1 MSFIWNV
8 SICVTALVVIVI
20 TKWWYRWSNPQCN
33 GKLPPGSMG
42 FPIIGET
49 IDFFKPHGLLEILP
63 FVKKRMLRYGPLFRT
78 NIFGTNTVVAT
89 DPDVIYEIFRQEN
102 KSFVF
107 SLPDNF
113 LKIFGKDNLLSEHG
127 DAHKHAK
134 QITLNFLGS
143 EGLKHNMIGDM
154 DKVTREELRSKASLG
169 SFDVKEA
176 VTSLIITHLTP
187 KLISNLGSET
197 QANLIESFKACN
209 LDWFESF
216 TSLSTWRSFYKA
228 FSGRKA
234 AMKMINDVF
243 VSRKESGE
251 NHGDFL
257 STMLEDDRFNE
268 KAIMD
273 HIFVLPVAGKDAIST
288 VVSLAVNFIT
298 KNPKVLSELKREH
311 KAILQNRDDENS
323 GITWEEYRH
332 NMTFTNMV
340 IKETLRMANVA
351 PVMFRKALNDV
362 EIKGYTIPAGWMVVV
377 ASSVIH
383 YDHTIYENPFEFNP
397 WRWEGKELLNG
408 SKTFMVFGGGVR
420 SCIGA
425 EFARLQ
431 IAIFIHNLVT
441 NYDFS
446 MVQDCEV
453 TRTPLPSFPNGV
465 HINIS
470 HSPTN

>member
-20 TKWWYRWSNPQCN
+20 TKWWYRWSNPKCN

-49 IDFFKPHGLLEILP
+49 LDFFKPHGLLEILP
-63 FVKKRMLRYGPLFRT
+63 FVKNRKLRYGSLFRT
-78 NIFGTNTVVAT
+78 NILGTNTVVAT
-89 DPDVIYEIFRQEN
+89 DPDVIYETFRQEN

-107 SLPDNF
+107 SLPDIF

-134 QITLNFLGS
+134 QITLNFLSS

-154 DKVTREELRSKASLG
+154 DRVTREELRSKASLG

-187 KLISNLGSET
+187 NNLGSET

-209 LDWFESF
+209 LDWFESL

-234 AMKMINDVF
+234 AMKVINDVF
-243 VSRKESGE
+243 VSRRESGE
-251 NHGDFL
+251 YHEDFL
-257 STMLEDDRFNE
+257 STMLKDDLFND

-298 KNPKVLSELKREH
+298 KNPNILSELKREH
-311 KAILQNRDDENS
+311 KAILQNRDDEKS
-323 GITWEEYRH
+323 GITSWEE
-332 NMTFTNMV
+332 
-340 IKETLRMANVA
+340 
-351 PVMFRKALNDV
+351 
-362 EIKGYTIPAGWMVVV
+362 
-377 ASSVIH
+377 
-383 YDHTIYENPFEFNP
+383 
-397 WRWEGKELLNG
+397 
-408 SKTFMVFGGGVR
+408 
-420 SCIGA
+420 
-425 EFARLQ
+425 
-431 IAIFIHNLVT
+431 
-441 NYDFS
+441 
-446 MVQDCEV
+446 
-453 TRTPLPSFPNGV
+453 
-465 HINIS
+465 
-470 HSPTN
+470 

>member
-1 MSFIWNV
+1 MSYIWNV
-8 SICVTALVVIVI
+8 SICVTALVVLVI
-20 TKWWYRWSNPQCN
+20 TKWWYRWSNPKCN

-63 FVKKRMLRYGPLFRT
+63 FVKNRMLRYGPLFRT

-113 LKIFGKDNLLSEHG
+113 LKIFGKDNMLSEHG

-143 EGLKHNMIGDM
+143 EGLKHNMIRDM
-154 DKVTREELRSKASLG
+154 DRVTREELRSKASRG

-197 QANLIESFKACN
+197 QANLIKSFKACN

-216 TSLSTWRSFYKA
+216 TSLSTWRSFYRA

-234 AMKMINDVF
+234 AMKVINDVF
-243 VSRKESGE
+243 ISRKESGE

-257 STMLEDDRFNE
+257 STMLEDNLFNE

-288 VVSLAVNFIT
+288 VVSLALNFIA

-311 KAILQNRDDENS
+311 MAILRNRDDEKS
-323 GITWEEYRH
+323 GIAWEEYRH
-332 NMTFTNMV
+332 SMTFTNMV
-340 IKETLRMANVA
+340 IRETLRMANVA

-383 YDHTIYENPFEFNP
+383 YDHAIYENPFEFNP
-397 WRWEGKELLNG
+397 WRWEGKEMLNG

-470 HSPTN
+470 YCPTN

>member
-8 SICVTALVVIVI
+8 SICVTALIVLVI
-20 TKWWYRWSNPQCN
+20 TKWWYRWSNPKCN

-63 FVKKRMLRYGPLFRT
+63 FVKNRMLRYGPLFRT

-89 DPDVIYEIFRQEN
+89 DPD
-102 KSFVF
+102 
-107 SLPDNF
+107 
-113 LKIFGKDNLLSEHG
+113 IFGKDNMLSEHG

-154 DKVTREELRSKASLG
+154 DRVTREELRSKASLG

-176 VTSLIITHLTP
+176 VTRLIITHLTP

-234 AMKMINDVF
+234 AMKVINDVF

-257 STMLEDDRFNE
+257 STMLEDNLFNE

-288 VVSLAVNFIT
+288 VVSLALNFIA

-311 KAILQNRDDENS
+311 MAILRNRDDEKS

-332 NMTFTNMV
+332 SMTFTHMV

-383 YDHTIYENPFEFNP
+383 YDHAIYENPFEFNP

-446 MVQDCEV
+446 MVKDCEV
-453 TRTPLPSFPNGV
+453 TRTPLPSFPNGI